1 MCDDLYPYGEDIKI
15 FGRPASFGTDGVL
28 RIIEQ
33 ESKSAISSLTLKTDE
48 PQSTATD
55 KKFIG
60 EDSK

>member
-15 FGRPASFGTDGVL
+15 FGRPAAFGKDGVL

-33 ESKSAISSLTLKTDE
+33 EDKPVISSLTLKTNE
-48 PQSTATD
+48 PQSSTTD

-60 EDSK
+60 EDLK